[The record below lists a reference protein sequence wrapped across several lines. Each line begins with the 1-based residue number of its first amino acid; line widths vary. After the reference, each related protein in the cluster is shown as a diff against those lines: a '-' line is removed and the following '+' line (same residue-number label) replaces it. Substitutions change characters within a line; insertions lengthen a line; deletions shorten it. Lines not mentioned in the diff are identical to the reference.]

1 MKSFIENAFSGS
13 WKNLQKEIK
22 VGDIYFGAPGDKTK
36 TVDRALKALSRLI
49 QDSHCSIKTYE
60 NIIRRGDLESPCIIV
75 PKVPK
80 SLSKGHFFDWNEQKL
95 YPHYVACRLFR
106 FPDMNDYHQLIPSY
120 RRCKAPFNRKS
131 NHVCINPFHYN
142 SLRRPKLPPVR
153 IPNKI
158 ASQDYQQQ
166 QYKSNDRINIDTSV
180 QTLVDAMET
189 DAYTHHDMIPNTT
202 VYCDMTLDDRIRQ
215 LVDSY
220 NYAGSDT
227 TTETGSISGSY
238 QNDYTS
244 NPGSQGYLSDDMDSE
259 INSPSSETIKSFDD
273 DHINVP
279 YTEPDAWCSIYYY
292 ERTLRVGSHF
302 QGKSPS
308 IVIDTMYLTKTE
320 SHMALGAFSN
330 EMRSSEVKE
339 TRESIGR
346 GIRLYYIAD
355 DIYVENLS
363 NHSVFI
369 QSPNCNMRNDW
380 HPATVVK
387 VPPGCHC
394 NMFSYSRLASLLN
407 EAAKVGY
414 EAVYSL
420 TRTCTVRLSFG
431 KGWGNEYKRPTVSST
446 PCWLEIHLHGALRWV
461 DNVLSH
467 MNSPEMRVSSF
478 T

>member
-1 MKSFIENAFSGS
+1 MMKTLFENAFSSS

-22 VGDIYFGAPGDKTK
+22 VGDIYFGAPGDKTRN
-36 TVDRALKALSRLI
+36 VDRAVKALSKLI
-49 QDSHCSIKTYE
+49 QESHCSVKSYE
-60 NIIRRGDLESPCIIV
+60 NIIRRGETESPCVVV
-75 PKVPK
+75 PKLPK
-80 SLSKGHFFDWNEQKL
+80 SFAKGHFFEYNDQKL

-106 FPDMNDYHQLIPSY
+106 FPDMNDYHQLIPSHK
-120 RRCKAPFNRKS
+120 RCKAPFNRKT
-131 NHVCINPFHYN
+131 NHVCINPFHYS
-142 SLRRPKLPPVR
+142 SLRRPKLPPVK
-153 IPNKI
+153 IPNRVI
-158 ASQDYQQQ
+158 STQDYQ
-166 QYKSNDRINIDTSV
+166 YTPEDKIIDANV
-180 QTLVDAMET
+180 QTLIEAMET

-220 NYAGSDT
+220 HYANSDT
-227 TTETGSISGSY
+227 TTDTGSIYSSY
-238 QNDYTS
+238 QNDYSS

-259 INSPSSETIKSFDD
+259 INSPSSGTIKSIDD
-273 DHINVP
+273 DHIKIH
-279 YTEPDAWCSIYYY
+279 YSEPDAWCSIYYY

-302 QGKSPS
+302 QGKTPS
-308 IVIDTMYLTKTE
+308 IIVDTMYLTKTE

-346 GIRLYYIAD
+346 GVRFYYIAD

-363 NHSVFI
+363 AHSVFI
-369 QSPNCNMRNDW
+369 QSPNCNMRNNW

-394 NMFSYSRLASLLN
+394 NMFSYSRLATLLN

-420 TRTCTVRLSFG
+420 TRTCTIRLSFG
-431 KGWGNEYKRPTVSST
+431 KGWGNEYKRPTVAST

-467 MNSPEMRVSSF
+467 MDSPEMRVSSF